1 MSEIKNPGK
10 SIRAKLLNVAKQKD
24 VFYQTILTRYFT
36 ERLGDAFAIIAD
48 MRAKKINIQCRTCS
62 KAFVCIH
69 QCSTFQVE
77 VLTVMSL

>member
-1 MSEIKNPGK
+1 VVVFELG
-10 SIRAKLLNVAKQKD
+10 D
-24 VFYQTILTRYFT
+24 VLCCNLVGSKPYSVFLTLYSAYFT